1 VGASTQLVPLGGF
14 GVPVGDGDALVGP
27 AVPAEPDA
35 VVVAVVVVVDG
46 VCPAHPA
53 TARTAMVTATDD
65 LRTVVFPLMAHTV
78 AASEEGPSA
87 ALKGPGA

>member
-27 AVPAEPDA
+27 AVLAEPDA
-35 VVVAVVVVVDG
+35 VVVDG

-53 TARTAMVTATDD
+53 TARTAMVAATDD

>member
-1 VGASTQLVPLGGF
+1 ML
-14 GVPVGDGDALVGP
+14 
-27 AVPAEPDA
+27 AVLAVLAEPDA
-35 VVVAVVVVVDG
+35 VVVDG

>member
-1 VGASTQLVPLGGF
+1 MGASTQLVPLGGV
-14 GVPVGDGDALVGP
+14 GVPVGDGDALVVP
-27 AVPAEPDA
+27 AVPAVLAEPDA
-35 VVVAVVVVVDG
+35 IVDDG

-53 TARTAMVTATDD
+53 TARTAMVAATDD

>member
-14 GVPVGDGDALVGP
+14 GVPVGDGDALVVP

-35 VVVAVVVVVDG
+35 VVVVVVVDG

-53 TARTAMVTATDD
+53 TARTAMVTATED